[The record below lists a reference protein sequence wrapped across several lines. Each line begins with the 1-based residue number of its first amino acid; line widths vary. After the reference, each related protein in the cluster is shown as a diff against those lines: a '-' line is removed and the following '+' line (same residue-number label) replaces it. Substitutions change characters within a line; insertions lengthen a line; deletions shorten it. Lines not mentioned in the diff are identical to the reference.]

1 MKRKLYLYNS
11 KYGTAFPGVVWDD
24 SYTEEKIDTKL
35 SEQGD
40 FRVSEII
47 EVDFPEL
54 PQDVVI
60 DSQIQAIDNI
70 ITQKEGEHFAA
81 IQALKQKRQELL
93 AITHQ
98 AEAIADWENPSQEQ
112 MKADYE
118 DAN

>member
-1 MKRKLYLYNS
+1 MKMKLYAYQNEFGGIYS
-11 KYGTAFPGVVWDD
+11 WTAAGM
-24 SYTEEKIDTKL
+24 SEQEIDTYLQSKGQLRL
-35 SEQGD
+35 SQ
-40 FRVSEII
+40 II

-70 ITQKEGEHFAA
+70 ITQKEGEHFSA

-98 AEAIADWENPSQEQ
+98 GGGND
-112 MKADYE
+112 
-118 DAN
+118 